1 MEAHQNNQQNI
12 LRVGHASSVNSQSV
26 GVYYEPYEGDVY
38 EDYLEN
44 RSMGSFTGD
53 SYQGG
58 LEVGSADLGTSMAS
72 LGLNRTN
79 QFGSMS
85 GRLATLGRVQTVEK
99 FKDLSLPA
107 VVELLANGDEG
118 ISTNAAAYIQH
129 LTYNN
134 PENKHLVREAGAI
147 EVLISVLEERGAS
160 NKLLEHAAGALRNSS
175 YGCNENKQSI
185 KKYEGISALLKL
197 LRQRRDVPMIKVH
210 VTGTLW
216 NLSSHHSL
224 KQPLLDQ
231 VINDVVQIVLAPY
244 AAELRQNGLH
254 SSYSRQNGLV
264 QSFVN
269 CSGLIRNLSS
279 HSEAARRRLRDV
291 DGLIDSLC
299 DIIEIVASIADDEVA
314 NCKGVEGTVC
324 ALRNLTFRIH
334 REASSKEFCPQL
346 TVEKQGCFWR
356 PRLVQAPY
364 KEPRVPP
371 PNITAKGV
379 ERLIQISI
387 LPPLVFFISESSNP
401 QTIEASIGIVQN
413 LTSDNFYS
421 SAYLRAHF
429 RKEKGLP
436 LLVEKI
442 ADQSRTI
449 SNTAII
455 SLRNLAVDLKNK
467 ELIGKYGMGEV
478 CANIPDAKQAAV
490 DDKIA
495 LAALFLAKT
504 LVEYHSENAQ
514 KFVEHKG
521 VLKIT
526 AINES
531 KHYSNKIRKVA
542 GQVLSALWQIKQL
555 RKSYKNDLGLKKS
568 NFQPQVLHDGETI
581 RPARAKNGDSWV

>member
-1 MEAHQNNQQNI
+1 
-12 LRVGHASSVNSQSV
+12 
-26 GVYYEPYEGDVY
+26 
-38 EDYLEN
+38 
-44 RSMGSFTGD
+44 
-53 SYQGG
+53 
-58 LEVGSADLGTSMAS
+58 
-72 LGLNRTN
+72 
-79 QFGSMS
+79 
-85 GRLATLGRVQTVEK
+85 
-99 FKDLSLPA
+99 
-107 VVELLANGDEG
+107 
-118 ISTNAAAYIQH
+118 
-129 LTYNN
+129 
-134 PENKHLVREAGAI
+134 
-147 EVLISVLEERGAS
+147 
-160 NKLLEHAAGALRNSS
+160 
-175 YGCNENKQSI
+175 
-185 KKYEGISALLKL
+185 
-197 LRQRRDVPMIKVH
+197 VPMIKVH

-279 HSEAARRRLRDV
+279 YSEAARRRLRDV

-299 DIIEIVASIADDEVA
+299 DIIEIVPSIADDQVA

-387 LPPLVFFISESSNP
+387 LPPLVFFISESDNP

-521 VLKIT
+521 VLKVS

-531 KHYSNKIRKVA
+531 KHYSDKIRKVA

-568 NFQPQVLHDGETI
+568 HFQPQVLHDGETI